1 RSLSGGASMPTA
13 TVNGIE
19 VHYRETGEGFPI
31 VLVHGYTGNS
41 RNWALTVP
49 ALRERFRTI
58 SVDLRGHGLS
68 GRPASEEAYGL
79 ETIASDVYELLRAL
93 EVSDCVLAG
102 HSMGGMV
109 SQLLVLE
116 HPEIVRALVLV
127 DRAAGGPKGLLY
139 DERRKVRERLVA
151 IAREQGMEAV
161 FAEQERIT
169 PLHPALAANPQL
181 VEIWRGKF
189 LMTSRDAYI
198 ACANAMSSRRSLLAE
213 LGRIRV
219 PTLIICGEQDEP
231 FLGPSRDMHEAIAG
245 SELVIIPGAGHGPQM
260 ETPGEFNRVLI
271 EFMSPVLE
279 ATAA

>member
-1 RSLSGGASMPTA
+1 MPTA

-79 ETIASDVYELLRAL
+79 ETMASDVYELLRAL

-127 DRAAGGPKGLLY
+127 DTAAEVPKGLLY

-151 IAREQGMEAV
+151 IAREQSMEAV

-169 PLHPALAANPQL
+169 PLHPALAANPQF
-181 VEIWRGKF
+181 VEIWREQF